1 MPPTARN
8 LCAGLPPRDV
18 ITRRFHGENGDYN
31 LIQTC
36 YNFMMFQVDH
46 HKLFTFST
54 LAVLGFPIQIEVC
67 GSDGGLNGVRWHWH
81 RRGWHCPLARG
92 LPLARWV
99 AGSLPVPAA
108 RLRARRM
115 LS

>member
-1 MPPTARN
+1 
-8 LCAGLPPRDV
+8 
-18 ITRRFHGENGDYN
+18 
-31 LIQTC
+31 
-36 YNFMMFQVDH
+36 MMFQVDH

-67 GSDGGLNGVRWHWH
+67 GSDGGLNGVRWHWQ

-92 LPLARWV
+92 LPLARRV
-99 AGSLPVPAA
+99 AA
-108 RLRARRM
+108 RARRPPGCARARRM